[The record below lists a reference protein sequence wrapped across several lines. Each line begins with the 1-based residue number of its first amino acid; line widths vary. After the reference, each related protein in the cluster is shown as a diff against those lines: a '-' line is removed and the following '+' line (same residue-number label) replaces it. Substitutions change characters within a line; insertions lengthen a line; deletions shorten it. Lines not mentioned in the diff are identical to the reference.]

1 MAYSLGWP
9 FAPRDQQAWLD
20 ILLVREH
27 DDRQLEDTLRQ
38 AVPERALRVHTAHR
52 EDLEALR
59 LPPMPIL
66 VGLAWGSGDDY
77 LIARLRHR
85 FDSAPLIA
93 VLGND
98 DTPMGDRL
106 RAAGANHC
114 LTRGELA
121 SRLGADLVDRLFEL
135 HERDQALQQWRR
147 RAEEANQRFASMIET
162 MVDGQLI
169 VDFSGTVRYAN
180 TAAHDMFGMD
190 RGELEGSTFG
200 SPVAND
206 VAEIDLLRRSG
217 EPIIVEMRVSDTMW
231 EHAPMRLASLR
242 DVTQRKRAE
251 QEIQDSDRMS
261 RAVLNA
267 MADGLV
273 IINDG
278 GRIETF
284 NKRAEEMFGLSAEDA
299 VGADVSVLLPQRFA
313 GESERVIAGYL
324 RQGEARGIV
333 EGGRELVGQRSD
345 GSTFPM
351 ELAIT
356 RVWRHDWSGRGPNE
370 RLFIGL
376 IRDITRRRHA
386 QSAVLAA
393 KSQAEMANRVKAE
406 FLANMSQE
414 LRTPLNAIIGFAE
427 MIRDLTA
434 GPDDMGRYAGYGLD
448 IYNSGQHLLDL
459 INGILDMSKIESGRY
474 ELNEE
479 QIRLPE
485 AVAACLGHLGVRAQQ
500 GQVDLIND
508 VPASLPTLWADP
520 HAVRQILLNLIGNAV
535 KFTPG
540 GGSVRVAAA
549 VESSGEIAVQISD
562 TGIGMPRDFLD
573 IVLAPFPRSDAGP
586 PGDAPRLEGAGLGL
600 TISRNFMELHGGALT
615 IDSEVGAGTTV
626 VARFPAER
634 VRIG

>member
-9 FAPRDQQAWLD
+9 FAARDQAWLD

-27 DDRQLEDTLRQ
+27 GDRELEDMLRQ
-38 AVPERALRVHTAHR
+38 AVPGRALRVHTARR

-59 LPPMPIL
+59 LPPMPIV
-66 VGLAWGSGDDY
+66 VGLTWGSGDDY
-77 LIARLRHR
+77 LVARLRHR
-85 FDSAPLIA
+85 FDTAPLIA
-93 VLGND
+93 VLGD
-98 DTPMGDRL
+98 GDMPIGERL
-106 RAAGANHC
+106 RAAGASHC
-114 LTRGELA
+114 LTRSEMA
-121 SRLGADLVDRLFEL
+121 SRLGADLIDRLFDL
-135 HERDQALQQWRR
+135 HQRDQAVQQWRR
-147 RAEEANQRFASMIET
+147 RAEDAHQRFASMIET

-180 TAAHDMFGMD
+180 VAAHDMFGMAP
-190 RGELEGSTFG
+190 GELEGFTFG

-206 VAEIDLLRRSG
+206 VAEIDLLRRAG
-217 EPIIVEMRVSDTMW
+217 DPIIVEMRVSDTVW
-231 EHAPMRLASLR
+231 EHVPMRLASLR

-273 IINDG
+273 IINDS

-284 NKRAEEMFGLSAEDA
+284 NKRAEHMFGLSAQDA
-299 VGADVSVLLPQRFA
+299 VGADVSILLPQRFA
-313 GESERVIAGYL
+313 GQHDRVISDYL
-324 RQGEARGIV
+324 RQGEARQGRSTV
-333 EGGRELVGQRSD
+333 DGRRELVGQRSD

-376 IRDITRRRHA
+376 IRDITQRRHA

-406 FLANMSQE
+406 FLASMSQE

-479 QIRLPE
+479 HIRVPE
-485 AVAACLGHLGVRAQQ
+485 AVAACLGHLGERARQ
-500 GQVDLIND
+500 GQVDLVND
-508 VPASLPTLWADP
+508 VPPSLPTLWADP

-540 GGSVRVAAA
+540 GGSVRIAAA

-573 IVLAPFPRSDAGP
+573 IVLAPFPRTDA
-586 PGDAPRLEGAGLGL
+586 DAEAPRFKGAGLGL
-600 TISRNFMELHGGALT
+600 TISRNFMELHGGALA
-615 IDSEVGAGTTV
+615 IDSEVGTGTTA